1 MITTSLQFQAALN
14 ASHQMVTGVEVTFNG
29 ILQQVDLAV
38 TDGEVTISNELI
50 RRSAN
55 ITVVDPTGALT
66 PAATNDLIMPL
77 GTEITLYRGI
87 KFPDNTIETVR
98 LGIFGIDDVQ
108 IEDSGANMSLRIDL
122 FDRAKKVQRADF
134 TSDYTIP
141 SGTNYVDAIR
151 NILIDGFPQIQINFP
166 VLTDTTPNIIF
177 QHNTDRWKA
186 AVDMATD
193 IGYDL
198 FFDNNGVCIMRFAL
212 RPVWPIALFTEGETG
227 NLLDIR
233 KRYNR
238 DGIYSHVIVSGETTD
253 NTVPVRAEAVDNDP
267 QSPTYY
273 LGPFGDVPYFYTS
286 QLITTTQQAQ
296 ATALGLLSR
305 VSGILEGLEFN
316 ALPNPALDVSD
327 IINVKRA
334 LSKVDANYGVE
345 KISLPLTQDRAMFVT
360 CRSRSLALEPIN
372 S

>member
-1 MITTSLQFQAALN
+1 MYTNIEIS
-14 ASHQMVTGVEVTFNG
+14 FNG
-29 ILQQVDLAV
+29 ILQQVELLV

-50 RRSAN
+50 RRSAS
-55 ITVVDPTGALT
+55 ITIIDPTGQLT
-66 PAATNDLIMPL
+66 PASTNDLLMPL
-77 GTEITLYRGI
+77 GTEITLYRGLI
-87 KFPDNTIETVR
+87 FPDGTTETVR
-98 LGIFGIDDVQ
+98 LGVFGIDDVQ
-108 IEDSGANMSLRIDL
+108 IEDSGANMSIRIDL
-122 FDRAKKVQRADF
+122 FDRAKKVQRANF
-134 TSDYTIP
+134 TSDYNIP
-141 SGTNYVDAIR
+141 AGTNYVDAIR
-151 NILIDGFPQIQINFP
+151 NMLIQGFPKIVVNFP
-166 VLTDTTPNIIF
+166 VLTDVTPNILF

-198 FFDNNGVCIMRFAL
+198 FFNNDGVCIMRPAL
-212 RPVWPIALFTEGETG
+212 RAIWPVMVFTEGETG

-238 DGIYSHVIVSGETTD
+238 DSIYSHVIVSGETTD

-267 QSPTYY
+267 KSPTYY

-286 QLITTTQQAQ
+286 QLITTTDQAQ

-316 ALPNPALDVSD
+316 ALPNPSLEVSD
-327 IINVKRA
+327 IINVTRA

-360 CRSRSLALEPIN
+360 CRSRSLALQPIN
-372 S
+372 F